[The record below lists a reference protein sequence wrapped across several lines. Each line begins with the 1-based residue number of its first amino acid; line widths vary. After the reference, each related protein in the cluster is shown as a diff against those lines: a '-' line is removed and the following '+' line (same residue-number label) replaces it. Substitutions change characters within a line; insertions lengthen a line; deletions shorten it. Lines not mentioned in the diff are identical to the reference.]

1 MEEAKVDEEKTEV
14 CSELFLDVRSSE
26 VNIALLNNKRLV
38 ELSTE
43 YSNVDFSVGDIYL
56 GRVNKIM
63 PGLNAAFIDVG
74 YRKDAFLHYLDL
86 GSGFLTLKKFVRMG
100 MTKNVNGLTNLK
112 PEPEIDKRGK
122 IADMLKVGEY
132 VLVQIAKE
140 PISSKG
146 PRLTCELSIAGRNLV
161 LLPFNNRISV
171 SQKIK
176 SSETRKRMRSW
187 IENLVPQNFGVIV
200 RTVAQDKNVVELD
213 KELTS
218 LLDKWKALYEQLSLV
233 NPPSVVHGEMDRTSA
248 FLRDMLNS
256 SFHQIVVND
265 ADMYNEV
272 KKFISEI
279 APDKTKI
286 VKLYT
291 DRTPIFDN
299 YGIEK
304 QIKTAFGRTVP
315 MRSGAYIVI
324 DHTEAGHVID
334 VNSGTR
340 AYSKND
346 QETNALEVNLIAAE
360 EIARQLRLRDMG
372 GIIVIDFID
381 VHDSESKKAIY
392 DKMKE
397 CMANDRAK
405 YHLTQLSRF
414 CLMEITRQRVRPETD
429 KKTAETCP
437 CCNGTG
443 KIQASLNLTDEIE
456 NQLKYIIKKHKVKKV
471 LIRTHPFVE
480 AYINKGLFKS
490 MRKQWQ
496 KLHGCRIEVL
506 PMMAY
511 SYMEYHFFNELEEEL
526 M

>member
-1 MEEAKVDEEKTEV
+1 METEKPEI

-56 GRVNKIM
+56 GRVNKLM
-63 PGLNAAFIDVG
+63 PGLNAAFVDVG

-86 GSGFLTLKKFVRMG
+86 GPGFQSLSKLVRMG
-100 MTKNVNGLTNLK
+100 LNKDPNGINNFK
-112 PEPEIDKRGK
+112 PEPDIDKRGK
-122 IADMLKVGEY
+122 ITDVLKVGQH
-132 VLVQIAKE
+132 VLVQVEKE

-146 PRLTCELSIAGRNLV
+146 PRLSCEISIAGRNLV

-176 SSETRKRMRSW
+176 SSESRRRLRTWVES
-187 IENLVPQNFGVIV
+187 IVPHNFGVII
-200 RTVAQDKNVVELD
+200 RTAAQEKSLSELD

-218 LLDKWKALYEQLSLV
+218 LLDKWKEMYAQLSEV
-233 NPPSVVHGEMDRTSA
+233 TPPNIVLGEMNRTSA

-256 SFHQIVVND
+256 SFSQIVVND
-265 ADMYNEV
+265 EDMYNEV

-279 APDKTKI
+279 APEKSKI

-291 DRTPIFDN
+291 DRVPIFDS

-315 MRSGAYIVI
+315 MRTGAYLVI

-334 VNSGTR
+334 VNSGNRTN
-340 AYSKND
+340 SQQD
-346 QETNALEVNLIAAE
+346 QETNALDVNLIAAE

-372 GIIVIDFID
+372 GIIIVDFID
-381 VHDSESKKAIY
+381 IHDEKSKKAIY
-392 DKMKE
+392 DKMKS
-397 CMANDRAK
+397 CMENDRAK
-405 YHLTQLSRF
+405 FHLTPLSRF

-437 CCNGTG
+437 CCNGSG

-456 NQLKYIIKKHKVKKV
+456 NQLKYILRKNKINKITIK
-471 LIRTHPFVE
+471 THPFVE
-480 AYINKGLFKS
+480 AYINKGIFNSL
-490 MRKQWQ
+490 RKQWQ
-496 KLHGCRIEVL
+496 KTHKCKLEVM

-511 SYMEYHFFNELEEEL
+511 TYMEYHFFDEFDEEL

>member
-1 MEEAKVDEEKTEV
+1 MDQVSVLSIV
-14 CSELFLDVRSSE
+14 CISVHGILGIAIPIIACILLRKRAHADLLPFFTGFAVMILFAFVFERIAHTIILGSPAGQVIKGHLFLYCLYGGLMAGLFEETGRFLAFRTVL
-26 VNIALLNNKRLV
+26 AKR
-38 ELSTE
+38 
-43 YSNVDFSVGDIYL
+43 G
-56 GRVNKIM
+56 K
-63 PGLNAAFIDVG
+63 
-74 YRKDAFLHYLDL
+74 
-86 GSGFLTLKKFVRMG
+86 
-100 MTKNVNGLTNLK
+100 MTKNVNALTNLK

-122 IADMLKVGEY
+122 ISDMLKVGEY

-146 PRLTCELSIAGRNLV
+146 PRLTCEISIAGRNLV
-161 LLPFNNRISV
+161 LLPFTDKVSV

-176 SSETRKRMRSW
+176 STETRKRLRSW
-187 IENLVPQNFGVIV
+187 IEGLVPKNFGAIV

-218 LLDKWKALYEQLSLV
+218 LLDKWKSLFEHLSTVEAPNIVL
-233 NPPSVVHGEMDRTSA
+233 GEMNRTTA

-265 ADMYNEV
+265 VDLYNEV

-279 APDKTKI
+279 APEKSKI

-291 DRTPIFDN
+291 DRTPIFDS

-334 VNSGTR
+334 VNSGNR
-340 AYSKND
+340 ANSKND

-372 GIIVIDFID
+372 GIIVVDFID
-381 VHDSESKKAIY
+381 VHSSESKKAIY

-414 CLMEITRQRVRPETD
+414 CLMEITRQRVRPATD
-429 KKTAETCP
+429 MKTAETCP

-456 NQLKYIIKKHKVKKV
+456 NQLKYILRKNQVDKIV
-471 LIRTHPFVE
+471 IRTHPFVE
-480 AYINKGLFKS
+480 AYINKGIFKS
-490 MRKQWQ
+490 LRKQWQ
-496 KLHGCRIEVL
+496 KLYGCKIEVL

-511 SYMEYHFFNELEEEL
+511 SYME
-526 M
+526 

>member
-1 MEEAKVDEEKTEV
+1 MDDEINEV

-56 GRVNKIM
+56 GRVNKLM

-86 GSGFLTLKKFVRMG
+86 GSGFLTMKKFVRMG
-100 MTKNVNGLTNLK
+100 MTKNVNALTNIK
-112 PEPEIDKRGK
+112 VEPEIDKHGK
-122 IADMLKVGEY
+122 IGDMLKVGEY

-146 PRLTCELSIAGRNLV
+146 PRLTCEISIAGRNLV

-176 SSETRKRMRSW
+176 TGEARKRLRGWVES
-187 IENLVPQNFGVIV
+187 LVPKNYGVIV
-200 RTVAQDKNVVELD
+200 RTVAQDKNIDELD

-218 LLDKWKALYEQLSLV
+218 LLNKWKELFNQLSV
-233 NPPSVVHGEMDRTSA
+233 VDPPNVVLGEMNRTTA

-265 ADMYNEV
+265 SDLYNEV

-279 APDKTKI
+279 APEKTKI

-291 DRTPIFDN
+291 DRTPIFDY

-334 VNSGTR
+334 VNSGNRTN
-340 AYSKND
+340 SKQD

-372 GIIVIDFID
+372 GIIVVDFID
-381 VHDSESKKAIY
+381 VHDGESKKAIY

-443 KIQASLNLTDEIE
+443 KIQASINLTDEIE
-456 NQLKYIIKKHKVKKV
+456 NQLKYILRKHKQNKIT
-471 LIRTHPFVE
+471 IRTHPLVE
-480 AYINKGLFKS
+480 AYINKGIFKS
-490 MRKQWQ
+490 LRKQWQ
-496 KLHGCRIEVL
+496 KLYGCKLEVL

-511 SYMEYHFFNELEEEL
+511 TYMEYHFFDSYDEEL
-526 M
+526 I

>member
-1 MEEAKVDEEKTEV
+1 MDAVDVEKEEV

-56 GRVNKIM
+56 GRVNKLM
-63 PGLNAAFIDVG
+63 PGLNAAFVDVG

-100 MTKNVNGLTNLK
+100 MTKNVNALTNLK

-122 IADMLKVGEY
+122 ISDMLKVGEY

-146 PRLTCELSIAGRNLV
+146 PRLTCEISIAGRNLV
-161 LLPFNNRISV
+161 LLPFTDKVSV

-176 SSETRKRMRSW
+176 STETRKRLRSW
-187 IENLVPQNFGVIV
+187 IEGLVPKNFGAIV

-218 LLDKWKALYEQLSLV
+218 LLDKWKSLFEHLSTVEAPNIVL
-233 NPPSVVHGEMDRTSA
+233 GEMNRTTA

-265 ADMYNEV
+265 VDLYNEV

-279 APDKTKI
+279 APEKSKI

-334 VNSGTR
+334 VNSGNR
-340 AYSKND
+340 ANSKND

-372 GIIVIDFID
+372 GIIVVDFID
-381 VHDSESKKAIY
+381 VHSSESKKAIY

-414 CLMEITRQRVRPETD
+414 CLMEITRQRVRPATD
-429 KKTAETCP
+429 MKTAETCP

-456 NQLKYIIKKHKVKKV
+456 NQLKYILRKNKVDKIV
-471 LIRTHPFVE
+471 IRTHPFVE
-480 AYINKGLFKS
+480 AYINKGIFKS
-490 MRKQWQ
+490 LRKQWQ
-496 KLHGCRIEVL
+496 KLYGCKIEVL

-511 SYMEYHFFNELEEEL
+511 SYMEYHFFNDLDEEL

>member
-1 MEEAKVDEEKTEV
+1 VDADKTEV

-56 GRVNKIM
+56 GRVNKLM

-86 GSGFLTLKKFVRMG
+86 GYGFQTLKKFVRMG
-100 MTKNVNGLTNLK
+100 MTKNPNGLTNIK
-112 PEPEIDKRGK
+112 AEPDIDKRGK
-122 IADMLKVGEY
+122 ISDLLKVGEY

-146 PRLTCELSIAGRNLV
+146 PRLTCEISIAGRNLV

-176 SSETRKRMRSW
+176 SSEAKKRLREW
-187 IENLVPQNFGVIV
+187 LEGIVPKNYGVIV
-200 RTVAQDKNVVELD
+200 RTVAQDKSLEELD

-218 LLDKWKALYEQLSLV
+218 LLDKWKEMYNKLSTV
-233 NPPSVVHGEMDRTSA
+233 EAPNVVLGEMNRTTA

-265 ADMYNEV
+265 EDLYNEV

-279 APDKTKI
+279 APEKTKI

-291 DRTPIFDN
+291 DRTPIFDS

-334 VNSGTR
+334 VNSGNR
-340 AYSKND
+340 AYTKND

-372 GIIVIDFID
+372 GIIVVDFID

-392 DKMKE
+392 EKMKE
-397 CMANDRAK
+397 CMANDRAR

-443 KIQASLNLTDEIE
+443 KIQASINLTDEIE
-456 NQLKYIIKKHKVKKV
+456 NQLKFLLKKNKINKITIK
-471 LIRTHPFVE
+471 THPFVE
-480 AYINKGLFKS
+480 AYINKGIFKS

-496 KLHGCRIEVL
+496 KQYSCKLEVL

-511 SYMEYHFFNELEEEL
+511 SYMEYHFFDEYDEEL
-526 M
+526 LS

>member
-1 MEEAKVDEEKTEV
+1 MDDEKLEV

-56 GRVNKIM
+56 GRVNKLM

-86 GSGFLTLKKFVRMG
+86 GSGFMTLKKFVRMG
-100 MTKNVNGLTNLK
+100 MTKNPNGLTNIK
-112 PEPEIDKRGK
+112 VEPDIDKRGK
-122 IADMLKVGEY
+122 IADLLKVGEY

-146 PRLTCELSIAGRNLV
+146 PRLTCEISIAGRNLV

-176 SSETRKRMRSW
+176 SSETRKRLRGWLES
-187 IENLVPQNFGVIV
+187 LVPKNFGVIV
-200 RTVAQDKNVVELD
+200 RTVAQDKPLAELD

-218 LLDKWKALYEQLSLV
+218 LLDKWKELYHQLSV
-233 NPPSVVHGEMDRTSA
+233 VEPPNVVLGEMNRTTA

-265 ADMYNEV
+265 EDLFTEV
-272 KKFISEI
+272 KKFITEI
-279 APDKTKI
+279 APEKTKI
-286 VKLYT
+286 VKLYN
-291 DRTPIFDN
+291 DR
-299 YGIEK
+299 
-304 QIKTAFGRTVP
+304 
-315 MRSGAYIVI
+315 YIVI

-334 VNSGTR
+334 VNSGNR
-340 AYSKND
+340 ANSKND

-372 GIIVIDFID
+372 GIIVVDFID
-381 VHDSESKKAIY
+381 VHSNESKKAIY
-392 DKMKE
+392 EKMKE

-443 KIQASLNLTDEIE
+443 KIQASINLTDEIE
-456 NQLKYIIKKHKVKKV
+456 NQLKFILKKNNVDKVVIK
-471 LIRTHPFVE
+471 THPFVE
-480 AYINKGLFKS
+480 AYINKGVFKS

-496 KLHGCRIEVL
+496 KLYGCKIEVL

-511 SYMEYHFFNELEEEL
+511 TYMEYHFFDEFDEEL

>member
-1 MEEAKVDEEKTEV
+1 M
-14 CSELFLDVRSSE
+14 
-26 VNIALLNNKRLV
+26 
-38 ELSTE
+38 
-43 YSNVDFSVGDIYL
+43 
-56 GRVNKIM
+56 
-63 PGLNAAFIDVG
+63 
-74 YRKDAFLHYLDL
+74 
-86 GSGFLTLKKFVRMG
+86 TLKKFVRMG
-100 MTKNVNGLTNLK
+100 MSKNPNGLTNIK
-112 PEPEIDKRGK
+112 AEPEIDKRGK
-122 IADMLKVGEY
+122 IADLMKVGEY
-132 VLVQIAKE
+132 VLVQVAKE

-146 PRLTCELSIAGRNLV
+146 PRLTCEISIAGRNLV

-176 SSETRKRMRSW
+176 SSETRKRLRGWLES
-187 IENLVPQNFGVIV
+187 LVPKNFGVIV
-200 RTVAQDKNVVELD
+200 RTVAQDKPLSELD
-213 KELTS
+213 KELTA
-218 LLDKWKALYEQLSLV
+218 LLDKWKELYRQLSV
-233 NPPSVVHGEMDRTSA
+233 VEPPNIVLGEMNRTTA

-265 ADMYNEV
+265 ENLYNEV

-279 APDKTKI
+279 APEKTKI
-286 VKLYT
+286 VKLYSE
-291 DRTPIFDN
+291 RTPIFDN

-334 VNSGTR
+334 VNSGNRTN
-340 AYSKND
+340 SKND

-372 GIIVIDFID
+372 GIIVVDFID
-381 VHDSESKKAIY
+381 VHDDKSKKAIY
-392 DKMKE
+392 EKMKT

-405 YHLTQLSRF
+405 YHLTPLSRF

-456 NQLKYIIKKHKVKKV
+456 NQLKYVLKKNNLDKVVIK
-471 LIRTHPFVE
+471 THPFVE
-480 AYINKGLFKS
+480 AYINKGIFKS
-490 MRKQWQ
+490 MRRQWQ
-496 KLHGCRIEVL
+496 KLYGCKIEVL

-511 SYMEYHFFNELEEEL
+511 TYMEYHFFDEFDDELI
-526 M
+526 